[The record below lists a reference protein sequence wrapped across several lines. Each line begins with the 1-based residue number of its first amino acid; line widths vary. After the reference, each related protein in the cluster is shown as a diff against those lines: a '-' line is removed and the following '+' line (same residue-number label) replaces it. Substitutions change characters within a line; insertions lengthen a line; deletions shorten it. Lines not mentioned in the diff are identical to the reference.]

1 VTTDTASSNTK
12 KTWLSIATAAVLVA
26 CVLAAAA
33 IGGTAF
39 YVFRHIDR
47 QTVTATAADAEFT
60 KLRARFVR
68 EQPLVEITSDRD
80 VMIHPNTG
88 DGGPIRALHL
98 LAYNP
103 VSQRLVH
110 VNLPVWLLRAGRAK
124 SLALIDQGD
133 FGSGGTHL
141 TLDDIERH
149 GPGLILDHRRINGA
163 QAIVWAE

>member
-1 VTTDTASSNTK
+1 MTETVTSNSK
-12 KTWLSIATAAVLVA
+12 KTWLSIAIAVVLVA

-47 QTVTATAADAEFT
+47 QTTNAAAADSEFA
-60 KLRARFVR
+60 KVRGRFVR
-68 EQPLVEITSDRD
+68 EQPMVEITSDRD

-88 DGGPIRALHL
+88 NGGPIRSLHL

-110 VNLPVWLLRAGRAK
+110 VDVPVWLLQIRRGN

-133 FGSGGTHL
+133 FGLGGTHI

-163 QAIVWAE
+163 QAVVWVE